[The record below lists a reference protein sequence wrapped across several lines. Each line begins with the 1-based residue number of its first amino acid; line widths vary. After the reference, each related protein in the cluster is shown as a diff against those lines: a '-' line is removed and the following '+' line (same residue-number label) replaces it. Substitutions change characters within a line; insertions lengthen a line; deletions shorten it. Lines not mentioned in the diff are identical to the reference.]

1 METFRTALKAQPAP
15 FGIDH
20 SDHLMLAGS
29 CFTEHI
35 GGQLATHKFP
45 VLTNPFGIV
54 YNPVSMARCLERLV
68 AEDRF
73 FTEREIFEYA
83 GLWHN
88 WDHHGRFSK
97 PGKEE
102 TLAGINAAY
111 SDSVA
116 FLKKANRLLLTFGTA
131 DVFVLRDTGSTAF
144 MPPGSGPFMAE
155 SARDAGVIAPDRGG
169 LNAALPVVANNHKMP
184 AALFQERRLAVSEIV
199 ESTIGILQKIKS
211 KNADLQVVLTVSP
224 VRHLRGGAVAN
235 QRSKATLVLACD
247 EICRRL
253 DFAHYFPAYELLLDD
268 LRDYRF
274 YAADMVH
281 PSEVAV
287 QYIWNF
293 FADTFFSEDTKRLNE
308 RIGKIVAAA
317 RHRPFHPA
325 TEEHRAFARAQL
337 EAIENLKKEWAALDF
352 GEEKA
357 NFQKF
362 VNRVV

>member
-1 METFRTALKAQPAP
+1 
-15 FGIDH
+15 
-20 SDHLMLAGS
+20 MLIGS

-35 GGQLATHKFP
+35 GNQLAGYKFP
-45 VLTNPFGIV
+45 TLTNPSGIV
-54 YNPVSMARCLERLV
+54 YNPASIVSGLERLFN
-68 AEDRF
+68 ENQF
-73 FTEREIFEYA
+73 FTEQEIFENA
-83 GLWHN
+83 GLWHS
-88 WDHHGRFSK
+88 WEHHGRFSK

-111 SDSVA
+111 ADAVA

-131 DVFVLRDTGSTAF
+131 DVFMLRDMGSAAVT
-144 MPPGSGPFMAE
+144 PPGSGAFRPATRVG
-155 SARDAGVIAPDRGG
+155 SAINDLGQGG
-169 LNAALPVVANNHKMP
+169 LKAALPVVANNHKMS
-184 AALFQERRLAVSEIV
+184 AALFQERRLSVTEIA

-224 VRHLRGGAVAN
+224 VRHLRSGAVAS

-293 FADTFFSEDTKRLNE
+293 FAGTFFSEDTKRLNE

-317 RHRPFHPA
+317 RHRPFNPA

-337 EAIENLKKEWAALDF
+337 EAIENLKKEWTALDF
-352 GEEKA
+352 GEEEVY
-357 NFQKF
+357 FQQF
-362 VNRVV
+362 VNRAI